1 MQIWPRLIFFHNMQ
15 HRWKYFLFFF
25 ILLLTACSSLQREE
39 ALFVKTFGPDKS
51 PMLDEKNTVEYFE
64 SHPDFPRGKTVFLDP
79 TALPAPITRK
89 YSERV
94 EITIEARELI
104 AELAPG
110 VQYPFWTFNGTVPG
124 PFLRVREGDTMVL
137 TFKNHEKNLHD
148 HNIDLHAVN
157 GPGGGGAVTN
167 VKPGESK
174 TFQFKALN
182 PGLYVYHCA
191 HPNHAVHMANGM
203 YGLILVEPKVG
214 LPRVDQEFY
223 IMQGEWYPTGLL
235 GSPGLQVFDPEKL
248 LKGAP
253 EYITFNGHTPNA
265 DGSLSSE
272 TGKRIRIYIGNGGV
286 NLISSF
292 HIIGEI
298 FDVVYPEGAIGSAP
312 HQNVQTTL
320 IPAGG
325 ATIVD
330 FQLEVPG
337 TYVLVDHAL
346 ARLDRGAWMLLNVVG
361 KENPGIFS
369 GEKGNHEHS
378 MKE

>member
-1 MQIWPRLIFFHNMQ
+1 MLKWIFLSSI
-15 HRWKYFLFFF
+15 LF
-25 ILLLTACSSLQREE
+25 LTACSSLQREE
-39 ALFVKTFGPDKS
+39 ELFVKTFGPDKS
-51 PMLDEKNTVEYFE
+51 PILGEKNTVEYYE
-64 SHPDFPRGKTVFLDP
+64 SHPDFPRGKAVSLDP
-79 TALPAPITRK
+79 ATLPPQITRK
-89 YSERV
+89 HPETV
-94 EITIEARELI
+94 EIIIEAKELI

-110 VQYPFWTFNGTVPG
+110 VRYPFWTFDGTVPG
-124 PFLRVREGDTMVL
+124 PFLRVREGDTVIL
-137 TFKNHEKNLHD
+137 TLINHEKNLHD

-167 VKPGESK
+167 VKPGESR

-203 YGLILVEPKVG
+203 YGLILVEPKAG
-214 LPRVDQEFY
+214 LRPVDQEFY

-235 GSPGLQVFDPEKL
+235 GAPGLQVFDPEKL

-253 EYITFNGHTPNA
+253 EYMTFNGHTPDA

-272 TGKRIRIYIGNGGV
+272 TGKRIRIYVGNGGV

-298 FDVVYPEGAIGSAP
+298 FDLVYPEGATGSAP

-325 ATIVD
+325 ATIVNLTLD
-330 FQLEVPG
+330 VPG
-337 TYVLVDHAL
+337 NYVLVDHAL
-346 ARLDRGAWMLLNVVG
+346 ARLDRGAWMLMEVKG
-361 KENPGIFS
+361 KENPSVFS
-369 GEKGNHEHS
+369 GEKGNHKHS
-378 MKE
+378 MEE